1 LAVLAKFVAIR
12 ALWYTWGMTYEIRAI
27 FDNGV
32 LRPLEPLALGDQD
45 LVTVVVRTQ
54 DAVSGDA
61 NELVL
66 QREALK
72 KMFAEADSLP
82 NENPNDTFSGA
93 DHDSALY
100 G

>member
-1 LAVLAKFVAIR
+1 
-12 ALWYTWGMTYEIRAI
+12 MTYEIRAI

-32 LRPLEPLALGDQD
+32 LRPLDPLALGDQD
-45 LVTVVVRTQ
+45 LVTLVVRTQ
-54 DAVSGDA
+54 GDVPA
-61 NELVL
+61 QDNELVL

-72 KMFAEADSLP
+72 RMFSEADSLP